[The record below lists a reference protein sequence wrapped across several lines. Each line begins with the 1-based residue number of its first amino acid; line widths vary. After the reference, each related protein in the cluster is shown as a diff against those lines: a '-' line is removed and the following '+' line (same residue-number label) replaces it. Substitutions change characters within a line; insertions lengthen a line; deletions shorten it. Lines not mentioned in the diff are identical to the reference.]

1 MTLMNGS
8 TTVATAT
15 TTGTSTGIQSQ
26 QIGPV
31 PVPAGTA
38 LTVTETAPAGTDLG
52 AYTTTWSCTNGGGS
66 GTGTTIS
73 VTSPGAGSSMVCTFT
88 NSPLV
93 GSLQISKIVTG
104 GGVLPTTPFAIGYN
118 CGTGFTGTVNVTTA
132 TPVTVNNIPNG
143 RSCTVSEDTAQ
154 LTQSKLIDASFS
166 WLTTGSGVVAPSG
179 AQVIATNTTKSF
191 SVTNATT
198 RNYGTLQIT
207 KKLASGFSTS
217 MLTPGA
223 GFSGTWSCA
232 YPTGTVVA
240 SGTWTVTGV
249 GTASLTATTGSLST
263 IPLTSVCSVTEN
275 TPSNSLFLDPSYSW
289 KTPTIDPPPRPSRPA
304 HRRRSP

>member
-1 MTLMNGS
+1 VKKFNPTTWAEIS
-8 TTVATAT
+8 TTTSSLSNSTDLASCNSPADLHRAEERRRPRGADRPVHDDAHERFDHGGDRDHD
-15 TTGTSTGIQSQ
+15 GTSTGIQSQ

-66 GTGTTIS
+66 GTGTTIT

-166 WLTTGSGVVAPSG
+166 WVTAGSGVVAPSG

-191 SVTNATT
+191 SVTNATK

-217 MLTPGA
+217 MLTP
-223 GFSGTWSCA
+223 
-232 YPTGTVVA
+232 VRA
-240 SGTWTVTGV
+240 SAAPGR
-249 GTASLTATTGSLST
+249 APIRRA
-263 IPLTSVCSVTEN
+263 
-275 TPSNSLFLDPSYSW
+275 PSWHPA
-289 KTPTIDPPPRPSRPA
+289 RGPSRA
-304 HRRRSP
+304 SVRRA